1 MKDRLH
7 YIDWIRV
14 LAFMTLIVFHC
25 AVPFVEHY
33 NWEINNEET
42 SPWITRVIWWVHQWR
57 LPLIFFIAGV
67 GVRFSLRKRS
77 IPAFLGERIVRLFIP
92 LTFAIFF
99 ITPIQVYFEWLQK
112 GRISMNYLEFYPS
125 VYEIV
130 PYPDGSFT
138 WSHMWF
144 VAYLFVFTLLLL
156 PLFSLAKIRWLA
168 HMKPIMNKQFFGPF
182 AHLALALPFVFYFY
196 WLFID
201 WPEQGSLISDW
212 YVFISSITFYFLGF
226 LLSSI
231 TSFWE
236 NCLRYRKLFL
246 SMAIVLAVLLIWQY
260 YWNWELNRPRNQ
272 GINLYVYGLLDGF
285 HIWTIILSVIG
296 YSMRYLNFKNN
307 YLSYLNTAVYPF
319 YIIHQ
324 AVIVAAG
331 YYVVQWNISIGFKLI
346 VLVVVCMISIWSLYH
361 FAIRKTVISRVLF
374 GMKWNQ
380 GRISKTE
387 PHTELDE
394 AGV

>member
-1 MKDRLH
+1 
-7 YIDWIRV
+7 
-14 LAFMTLIVFHC
+14 
-25 AVPFVEHY
+25 
-33 NWEINNEET
+33 
-42 SPWITRVIWWVHQWR
+42 
-57 LPLIFFIAGV
+57 
-67 GVRFSLRKRS
+67 
-77 IPAFLGERIVRLFIP
+77 
-92 LTFAIFF
+92 
-99 ITPIQVYFEWLQK
+99 
-112 GRISMNYLEFYPS
+112 
-125 VYEIV
+125 
-130 PYPDGSFT
+130 
-138 WSHMWF
+138 
-144 VAYLFVFTLLLL
+144 
-156 PLFSLAKIRWLA
+156 
-168 HMKPIMNKQFFGPF
+168 
-182 AHLALALPFVFYFY
+182 
-196 WLFID
+196 
-201 WPEQGSLISDW
+201 
-212 YVFISSITFYFLGF
+212 
-226 LLSSI
+226 
-231 TSFWE
+231 
-236 NCLRYRKLFL
+236 
-246 SMAIVLAVLLIWQY
+246 MAIVLAVLLIWQY

-394 AGV
+394 ACV